1 MSDINRR
8 QWQRLEITEPTMAL
22 DAQGRELGKIVQA
35 SGGGIALVPGPGI
48 AGDLN
53 VGQIYRL
60 TIVELVSK
68 TQNTIDVA
76 IRHNDGE
83 RIGLEFVTGNPASD
97 AAS

>member
-8 QWQRLEITEPTMAL
+8 QWQRLEITEPTVAL
-22 DAQGRELGKIVQA
+22 DAQGRELGKIIQA
-35 SGGGIALVPGPGI
+35 SGGGIALVPNATI
-48 AGDLN
+48 AEELN

-68 TQNTIDVA
+68 TQNTIDVV

-83 RIGLEFVTGNPASD
+83 RIGLEFVTGKPASE
-97 AAS
+97 SVS

>member
-1 MSDINRR
+1 MNDINRR

-22 DAQGRELGKIVQA
+22 DDTGRELGKIIQA
-35 SGGGIALVPGPGI
+35 SGGGIALVPRPGI
-48 AGDLN
+48 ADDLN

-68 TQNTIDVA
+68 TQNTIDVV

-83 RIGLEFVTGNPASD
+83 RIGLEFVTGNSASEQ
-97 AAS
+97 AF